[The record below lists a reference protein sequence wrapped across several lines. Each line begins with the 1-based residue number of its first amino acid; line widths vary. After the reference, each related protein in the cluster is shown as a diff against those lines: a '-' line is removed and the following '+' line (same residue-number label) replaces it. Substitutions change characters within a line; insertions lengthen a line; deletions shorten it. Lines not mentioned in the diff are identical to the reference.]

1 MKISPEKVAEMVRL
15 ARSGVAA
22 KDITRHM
29 GVSRCTVARH
39 TGWNPVKRRAYA
51 DPAPAL
57 RMKTWYRSY
66 VYPDW
71 RITKRIWAEDYGDG
85 TYGWW
90 SDYAVERVGSNEIKV
105 HNTLISAERY
115 IKAKEA
121 AHGKSSKSKTD
132 HRDVVHA

>member
-1 MKISPEKVAEMVRL
+1 MVKMI
-15 ARSGVAA
+15 RSGMSLSEVS
-22 KDITRHM
+22 RRM
-29 GVSRCTVARH
+29 GVTIQTISRY
-39 TGWNPVKRRAYA
+39 TGWRPVRSRTYG

-57 RMKTWYRSY
+57 RREIWYSSC

-71 RITKRIWAEDYGDG
+71 KITERIWAEDYGDG
-85 TYGWW
+85 MYGWW
-90 SDYAVERVGSNEIKV
+90 SDYAVERAGSNEIKV